1 MLSLKQTFLML
12 AAFLMPV
19 TSFAQNSNNGKSVLN
34 DPSFTKGLAVESITD
49 PASISGNLLVDTTAK
64 PVWHLC
70 QPNSRFD
77 AARCTMETRGD
88 NTIFNVAGNGNL
100 LAKVVR
106 VNPVRNVLYLEC
118 NASAEYTGIRRENQP
133 WVGLWASQSPDSL
146 MVASC
151 RQLALQ
157 MEYRVTFYEDC
168 MGFLADK
175 GVHSAVCCA
184 GLTLKNTDKESDA
197 YGKRL
202 KVVVPMFDNWKV
214 GSSYGSE
221 VEMDGDMVVFRPA
234 SEKCLS
240 SGRLPKVKQKE
251 FVNVI
256 LLPVITQA
264 VKAAAMNGYMPGAVP
279 GDFLIEGFSVGWEMK
294 GTFNSAVEIK
304 NLKLIY
310 L

>member
-1 MLSLKQTFLML
+1 MLSIKQTFLML

-19 TSFAQNSNNGKSVLN
+19 SFFAQNNNDGKSVLR
-34 DPSFTKGLAVESITD
+34 DPSLSKGLAVESITD
-49 PASISGNLLVDTTAK
+49 PASLSGNLLVDTTAK
-64 PVWHLC
+64 PEWHLC

-77 AARCTMETRGD
+77 AAKCTMETRGD

-118 NASAEYTGIRRENQP
+118 NASAEYTGIRRDGQP
-133 WVGLWASQSPDSL
+133 WVGLWASQSLDSL
-146 MVASC
+146 RVASC
-151 RQLALQ
+151 RQLALH

-175 GVHSAVCCA
+175 DVHSAVCCA
-184 GLTLKNTDKESDA
+184 SLILKNDNKGSDA

-202 KVVVPMFDNWKV
+202 KVVVPMFDNRNV
-214 GSSYGSE
+214 GLPYNGGVDKE
-221 VEMDGDMVVFRPA
+221 GDMVVFRPA

-240 SGRLPKVKQKE
+240 SGRIPKVKQKE
-251 FVNVI
+251 FVNVV
-256 LLPVITQA
+256 LLPVVTQA

-279 GDFLIEGFSVGWEMK
+279 DDFLIEGFTVGWEMK